1 LGESAPEPRTL
12 PIKVPQKIL
21 VPPTTI
27 GVLRKIILEE
37 DGTLH
42 LIDVFGINRLTVRL
56 HEPSKRRS

>member
-1 LGESAPEPRTL
+1 M
-12 PIKVPQKIL
+12 PQKIL

-56 HEPSKRRS
+56 HEQGERRS